1 MHQYAVVLIDR
12 APWAYAFI
20 QCVKS
25 AADRS
30 SSFGL
35 AEKRRETDC
44 ISNLGGSMRYVNVT
58 SIDAAVGT
66 LFMRGRH
73 VVLHTR
79 EVFSTELI
87 APAPRFPPYMRSWG
101 DGAGR

>member
-1 MHQYAVVLIDR
+1 MHQFAVVLIDG

-25 AADRS
+25 AADRPG
-30 SSFGL
+30 SFGL
-35 AEKRRETDC
+35 AEKSRETDC
-44 ISNLGGSMRYVNVT
+44 FSTLGGSMRYVNVT

-66 LFMRGRH
+66 LFMRDRH

-79 EVFSTELI
+79 EVFSTE
-87 APAPRFPPYMRSWG
+87 
-101 DGAGR
+101 